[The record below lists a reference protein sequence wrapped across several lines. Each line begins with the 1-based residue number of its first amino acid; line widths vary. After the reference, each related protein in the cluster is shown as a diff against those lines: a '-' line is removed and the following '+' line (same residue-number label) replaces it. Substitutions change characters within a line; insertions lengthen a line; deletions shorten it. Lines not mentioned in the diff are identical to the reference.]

1 MTHDECVVSIAL
13 HWSKAV
19 RGIPDGAQLHLTVY
33 KRLAMASVRISP
45 LSVHTGPSHF
55 SNTD

>member
-1 MTHDECVVSIAL
+1 MTHDECVVGIAL

-19 RGIPDGAQLHLTVY
+19 RGVPDGAQLHPTVY
-33 KRLAMASVRISP
+33 KRLARASARISP